1 MAYAF
6 TPGLRVSAATLIEKE
21 RVLPLDGEVLVEVGQ
36 KVKAEDVVARTELPG
51 EVETVN
57 VVGRL
62 AIEPSDIRRYMLK
75 KEGDRVKA
83 GEPIAE
89 TKPLIKWFKTVIKSP
104 VDGTIES
111 ISEVTGQVLIRL
123 PSKPVEV
130 HAYIDGVVSKTI
142 PKQGCVI
149 RTYATFI
156 QGIFGIG
163 KERWGT
169 LRLRADGPD
178 ETLTAERISD
188 DDRGAILVAG
198 ALATKEA
205 ILKAFECGVVGIIT
219 GGLNAVD
226 IKAILGYD
234 IGVAITGHEEIPTT
248 IVVTEGFGKLTMAQR
263 TWELLARCDGKKAS
277 ISGATQIRAG
287 VIRPEVI
294 VPLGE
299 DVPAEAPQKE
309 RDALKEG
316 DTVRIIRAPYFG
328 LIGTVTKLI
337 PELQKVESESRLRVL
352 QVRLKNGEVLTVPRA
367 NVELVE
373 E

>member
-6 TPGLRVSAATLIEKE
+6 TPGLRVAQAATLLKH
-21 RVLPLDGEVLVEVGQ
+21 RLLPLDGEVLVDVGQ
-36 KVKAEDVVARTELPG
+36 YVKAEDVVARTELPG
-51 EVETVN
+51 DVETVN

-62 AIEPSDIRRYMLK
+62 AIEPADIHRYMLK
-75 KEGDRVKA
+75 KEGDFVKKD
-83 GEPIAE
+83 EPIAE

-130 HAYIDGVVSKTI
+130 FAYVDGIVNEIV
-142 PKQGCVI
+142 PKQGCI
-149 RTYATFI
+149 IKTYATFI

-163 KERWGT
+163 RECWG
-169 LRLRADGPD
+169 RLRVKAETPD
-178 ETLTAERISD
+178 DVLTPEKLNSD
-188 DDRGAILVAG
+188 DGGTIIVAG
-198 ALATKEA
+198 ALATREA
-205 ILKAFECGVVGIIT
+205 IIKSFELGVSGIIT
-219 GGLNAVD
+219 GGLNAGD

-234 IGVAITGHEEIPTT
+234 IGVAITGHEDVPTT
-248 IVVTEGFGKLTMAQR
+248 VVVTEGFGKLRMAQR
-263 TWELLARCDGKKAS
+263 TWELLKRQDGAKAS
-277 ISGATQIRAG
+277 MSGATQIRAG

-294 VPLGE
+294 IPLGE
-299 DVPAEAPQKE
+299 DVPEDTMRSE

-316 DTVRIIRAPYFG
+316 DLVRIIRAPYFG
-328 LIGTVTKLI
+328 LIGTISKLI
-337 PELQKVESESRLRVL
+337 PQLQQVETESKVRVL
-352 QVRLKNGEVLTVPRA
+352 EVELEDGRRLVVPRA